1 MLLHLL
7 GPTLSALSGGER
19 SVSLFGTWN
28 YIFPA
33 KSSCSR
39 PQECPAQS
47 TAPWKRTSPLV
58 LNWGGNCAR
67 EKVASVPASQPLR
80 DHQGTEISP
89 RCLLS
94 ESPTAYACW
103 IHSALPL
110 SKCVCHLPA
119 AGTRRSQ
126 HLWTLTG
133 ALLQGGRSEKGRWM
147 TPGLRLPFNLWIR
160 ATHYSHII
168 TFSFF
173 KPSLFC
179 QTLVFICNLD
189 WVWFVICLFY
199 SFSDR

>member
-1 MLLHLL
+1 MRDLSVCLAPEIIFFLQNLPAPDHR
-7 GPTLSALSGGER
+7 SALLKARPPGSGR
-19 SVSLFGTWN
+19 LPS
-28 YIFPA
+28 
-33 KSSCSR
+33 
-39 PQECPAQS
+39 
-47 TAPWKRTSPLV
+47 V

-133 ALLQGGRSEKGRWM
+133 ALLQGGWSEKGRGM
-147 TPGLRLPFNLWIR
+147 TPGLRLPFNLWIG
-160 ATHYSHII
+160 AAHYSHII

-189 WVWFVICLFY
+189 WVWFVISLFY